1 MSGVSIMGL
10 GMAMLISIL
19 SSEAMGQVLAQGEAL
34 RPPKA
39 EETEGSPKYVV
50 FLIAVLLTGGVV
62 FAATLKSKRS
72 HQD

>member
-1 MSGVSIMGL
+1 MGGVSIMCL

-19 SSEAMGQVLAQGEAL
+19 SSEAMGQVLAQGGAL
-34 RPPKA
+34 KPPKS
-39 EETEGSPKYVV
+39 EETQGSPKYVV
-50 FLIAVLLTGGVV
+50 YLIAVLLTGGVV